1 MDQQIQKKPT
11 ELWII
16 VPVFNERDS
25 IEGFHKSL
33 VGIIRNL
40 SIDVVICY
48 VDDGSTDGTDEILE
62 RWVQEST
69 QVRAL
74 RLSRNF
80 GHQAALTAGLQHA
93 RGDVVITMDGDGQH
107 PPELIPQMIQ
117 LYEAGHGLVLT
128 RRVDKRK
135 PWSPKW
141 LLSSSFYWILSR
153 LSETSIHPGSADFRL
168 MSRQVVDVVNAM
180 PEYHRFL
187 RGLVS
192 WIGFNPVILPY
203 VPAERIAGASKYS
216 LKKMARLALDAIFS
230 FSLIPLWLGLI
241 LGFIFVLLAGLEGM
255 YVLSFWLRGLQA
267 QLEPGWSSLM
277 FVLLLV
283 GGSIM
288 VLISIMG
295 IYIGYILQE
304 VKGRPVYI
312 VQESLPPEKD
322 TDGNSTQS

>member
-1 MDQQIQKKPT
+1 MQGPT
-11 ELWII
+11 KNIAIGLWVI
-16 VPVFNERDS
+16 VPVFNERES
-25 IEGFHKSL
+25 IGLFHEELIKSL
-33 VGIIRNL
+33 DREAL
-40 SIDVVICY
+40 DFVICY
-48 VDDGSTDGTDEILE
+48 VDDGSTDGTVEILDGLIKADP
-62 RWVQEST
+62 RVQ
-69 QVRAL
+69 AL

-80 GHQAALTAGLQHA
+80 GHQAALTAGLKHA
-93 RGDVVITMDGDGQH
+93 RGEMVITMDGDGQH
-107 PPELIPQMIQ
+107 PPDLIPQMIQ

-135 PWSPKW
+135 LWSPKW
-141 LLSSSFYWILSR
+141 LLSSAFYWILSR

-168 MSRQVVDVVNAM
+168 MSRQVVDIVNAM

-216 LKKMARLALDAIFS
+216 LKKMVRLALNAIFS
-230 FSLIPLWLGLI
+230 FSLMPLWLGLI
-241 LGFIFVLLAGLEGM
+241 LGFFFILLASFEIM
-255 YVLSFWLRGLQA
+255 YVLSFWVRGMQSL
-267 QLEPGWSSLM
+267 LEPGWSSLM

-283 GGSIM
+283 GGSTM
-288 VLISIMG
+288 VLISIVG

-312 VQESLPPEKD
+312 VQDRLPPENNASGRTKP
-322 TDGNSTQS
+322 S